1 MKETP
6 WKPDKERK
14 RDLAMI
20 HMAKAKLG
28 MDNDTYRAM
37 LFAVA
42 GVYSAAELG
51 REGRRAVLAEM
62 KKMGFKPKP
71 GKRRYPGRPKNIN
84 NTDTGRQLKKV
95 EALLTEAGRPWEY
108 AHTLANQMFNVE
120 KVQWLRSDQLRRLIA
135 ALVYDQTRRGGK

>member
-1 MKETP
+1 MKKNP
-6 WKPDKERK
+6 WKPDAERK

-37 LFAVA
+37 LYSVA

-51 REGRRAVLAEM
+51 REGRRAVLGEM

-84 NTDTGRQLKKV
+84 SADTGRQLKKV
-95 EALLTEAGRPWEY
+95 EALLADAGRPWEY
-108 AHTLANQMFNVE
+108 AHVLANQMFNVE
-120 KVQWLRSDQLRRLIA
+120 KVQWLKSGQLRKLIA
-135 ALVYDQTRRGGK
+135 ALVYDQNRRGGK